1 MTEADFPVTDH
12 SFVTLKTN
20 QTRNVKWDLKSKKK
34 DLKLKNIFLL
44 LSKLNLEFEKKNY
57 KVDNNS
63 KKFNR

>member
-1 MTEADFPVTDH
+1 MRPKV
-12 SFVTLKTN
+12 
-20 QTRNVKWDLKSKKK
+20 KKK

-63 KKFNR
+63 KKFNK